1 MGGPLGDIR
10 VLDLTIARA
19 GPTCVRQL
27 ADWGAD
33 VIRVEPP
40 GPDGS
45 GMGSRRGSDFQNLH
59 RNKRSL
65 SLNLKSDEGQAVF
78 RRLVEGADVVIE
90 NMRPQAKHHL
100 KIDYDSLRAIN
111 PRIVYGSISG
121 LGQDGP
127 LSARGGYDQ
136 IAQGMGGL
144 MSITGE
150 PGAGPMRVGVAIA
163 DVASGLYLAVGVL
176 VALHERER
184 SGEGQWV
191 TTSLLESMIGM
202 LDFQAARWT
211 MDGVVPTSEG
221 NHHPTQTPMGCFA
234 TGDGHVNIGASAPHL
249 WRSFCEATGL
259 EELIDDP
266 RFSRGAARYANREE
280 LIGIIEDR
288 LATRSTGEWV
298 EALSAAGVPAGP
310 VYALDEV
317 FADPQVRHLGMA
329 VPVIH
334 PVLGEVSLIR
344 NAVRLSRSPRPAQR
358 PSPDRGEH
366 SGDVLRELGYSEQ
379 EVERMHTDGVV

>member
-1 MGGPLGDIR
+1 MDGPLGDIR

-33 VIRVEPP
+33 VVRIEPP

-45 GMGSRRGSDFQNLH
+45 GMGARHGSDFQNLH

-65 SLNLKSDEGQAVF
+65 ALDLKSEEGRAVF
-78 RRLVEGADVVIE
+78 LRMVADADVVVE

-100 KIDYDSLRAIN
+100 QVDYESLRAIN

-127 LSARGGYDQ
+127 LSRRGGYDQ

-150 PGAGPMRVGVAIA
+150 PGGGPLRVGVAIA
-163 DVASGLYLAVGVL
+163 DVAAGLYLAIGVL
-176 VALHERER
+176 AALHERER

-234 TGDGHVNIGASAPHL
+234 TGDGHINIGASAPHL
-249 WRSFCEATGL
+249 WRSFCEAVGL
-259 EELIDDP
+259 GELVDDP
-266 RFSRGAARYANREE
+266 RFARGAARYANREE
-280 LIGIIEDR
+280 LIGIIEER
-288 LATRSTGEWV
+288 LATRPTSEWV
-298 EALSAAGVPAGP
+298 EMLSEAGVPAGP
-310 VYALDEV
+310 VYAMDEV
-317 FADPQVRHLGMA
+317 FADPQVRHLGME
-329 VPVIH
+329 VPVAH
-334 PVLGEVSLIR
+334 PTLGELSLVR
-344 NAVRLSRSPRPAQR
+344 NAVSMSRSPSPAQR
-358 PSPDRGEH
+358 PSPDPGEH
-366 SGDVLRELGYSEQ
+366 SGDVLRELGYSDE
-379 EVERMHTDGVV
+379 EIERLRSAGVV